1 MAAGPKAVNPEL
13 SRTWSD
19 RSTTFMAAGSPGEG
33 LEAANLAIRYDAGNI
48 TARENKTLSLV
59 ELEQWDE
66 ALQAADQTLA
76 LKPNNAAAST
86 SKAIALTNLSRC
98 SEALQALDRALKVR
112 PEGAVLWFDQARC
125 RAKQGERER
134 ALKSLAKAIALDP
147 KLKSAAVAEADLESL
162 RNDPDFLNLVK

>member
-1 MAAGPKAVNPEL
+1 
-13 SRTWSD
+13 
-19 RSTTFMAAGSPGEG
+19 
-33 LEAANLAIRYDAGNI
+33 
-48 TARENKTLSLV
+48 
-59 ELEQWDE
+59 
-66 ALQAADQTLA
+66 
-76 LKPNNAAAST
+76 
-86 SKAIALTNLSRC
+86 
-98 SEALQALDRALKVR
+98 LDRALKVR